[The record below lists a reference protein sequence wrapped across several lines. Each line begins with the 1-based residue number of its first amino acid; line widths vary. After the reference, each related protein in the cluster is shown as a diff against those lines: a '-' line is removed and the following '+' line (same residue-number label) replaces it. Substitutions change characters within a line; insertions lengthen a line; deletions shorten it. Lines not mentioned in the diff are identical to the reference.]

1 MAAPLDHSAAR
12 GDRNALRQ
20 SLQYLLGSG
29 RAQTEVLEWC
39 CYLIS
44 GSNWPSQAPVSRPGV
59 CTKVWKTGD
68 TVFHCRTCGMD
79 PSCAICHECFANSD
93 HTGHDYWMFS
103 SGGGCCDSS
112 IATRR

>member
-44 GSNWPSQAPVSRPGV
+44 GSN
-59 CTKVWKTGD
+59 
-68 TVFHCRTCGMD
+68 
-79 PSCAICHECFANSD
+79 
-93 HTGHDYWMFS
+93 
-103 SGGGCCDSS
+103 
-112 IATRR
+112 